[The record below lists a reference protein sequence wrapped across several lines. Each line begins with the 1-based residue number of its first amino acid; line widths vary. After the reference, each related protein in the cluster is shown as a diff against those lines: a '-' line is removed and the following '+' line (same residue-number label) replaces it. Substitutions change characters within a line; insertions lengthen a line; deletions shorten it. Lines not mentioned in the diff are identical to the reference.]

1 MTAISRTVSSSL
13 FPGLVL
19 LMSWAPGPPASA
31 ADGGAP
37 ADRIV
42 WQQLAALPEPGTA
55 AAVDLVLGGR
65 EARLV
70 LTPHSLRGPHFRVR
84 VQAAD
89 GGLRTV
95 PPPPS
100 ATWRGVVE
108 GVPGSRVVASLVGG
122 ELHASVLLPGGG
134 GEADWWSVVPA
145 RELDPDRAAG
155 LSPAQVAVGLTSDL
169 APGDATCATPD
180 APPSPPSPAAR
191 TDRSPA
197 TVDVLEIA
205 CDADVEYY
213 ALNGSS
219 VANTVADIEAVL
231 NGAAD
236 LFEFDV
242 QTTFALGDVVVRTAE
257 PDPYATTNPYAFIVE
272 VRTEWRANQSG
283 IERDLVQVFT
293 GKDLAGSAV
302 GIAFTDPGVCS
313 TYDGY
318 SIVQSR
324 YTTAMAYRVADSA
337 HEIGHNCTL
346 YHCNDDEY
354 ICRIMCAS
362 IGGCSCA
369 LHSFGPLST
378 ARLRS
383 YLSGVACLGTAE
395 LEFPHATLPFT
406 DNFAA
411 VNLDPAKWTAADNA
425 YPSSGR
431 LQIAHGGG
439 WSPEFYL
446 GTARTLPIA
455 LSGRADVSYKVRPLG
470 VIAGQRLWVEYFD
483 TATGTWVMLNNI
495 PAPGGTPAD
504 FTTYTH
510 TTPPEAAGDLF
521 SLRFSAY
528 GNQGSSST
536 DWLVDDV
543 AITASAVEVPAAP
556 AAALLLGAR
565 PNPFN
570 PRTAVEVAL
579 DRRRRIV
586 LRVFDVTGRELAVLA
601 EGDYDAGRHAFV
613 WEGQESGGR
622 AVPSGTYVVRLESG
636 EIRESRL
643 VSLVR

>member
-1 MTAISRTVSSSL
+1 
-13 FPGLVL
+13 
-19 LMSWAPGPPASA
+19 
-31 ADGGAP
+31 
-37 ADRIV
+37 
-42 WQQLAALPEPGTA
+42 
-55 AAVDLVLGGR
+55 
-65 EARLV
+65 
-70 LTPHSLRGPHFRVR
+70 
-84 VQAAD
+84 
-89 GGLRTV
+89 
-95 PPPPS
+95 
-100 ATWRGVVE
+100 
-108 GVPGSRVVASLVGG
+108 
-122 ELHASVLLPGGG
+122 
-134 GEADWWSVVPA
+134 
-145 RELDPDRAAG
+145 
-155 LSPAQVAVGLTSDL
+155 
-169 APGDATCATPD
+169 
-180 APPSPPSPAAR
+180 
-191 TDRSPA
+191 
-197 TVDVLEIA
+197 
-205 CDADVEYY
+205 
-213 ALNGSS
+213 
-219 VANTVADIEAVL
+219 
-231 NGAAD
+231 
-236 LFEFDV
+236 
-242 QTTFALGDVVVRTAE
+242 
-257 PDPYATTNPYAFIVE
+257 
-272 VRTEWRANQSG
+272 RTEWLANQANVK
-283 IERDLVQVFT
+283 RDLVQLFT
-293 GKDLAGSAV
+293 GKDLVGSAV
-302 GIAFTDPGVCS
+302 GIAFSDPGVCS
-313 TYDGY
+313 TYYGY

-346 YHCNDDEY
+346 YHCNDDEF

-383 YLSGVACLGTAE
+383 YLAGVACLGATE
-395 LEFPHATLPFT
+395 IEFPHATLPFT
-406 DNFAA
+406 DNFTA

-446 GTARTLPIA
+446 GTARTLPITLA
-455 LSGRADVSYKVRPLG
+455 GRADVSYKVRPLG

-483 TATGTWVMLNNI
+483 TATGTWIMLNNI
-495 PAPGGTPAD
+495 QAPGGTPAD
-504 FTTYTH
+504 YTTYTH

-543 AITASAVEVPAAP
+543 AITASTVDVPAAP
-556 AAALLLGAR
+556 ATALLRGAR

-579 DRRRRIV
+579 DRRRHLL

-601 EGDYDAGRHAFV
+601 QGDFDAGGHVFV
-613 WEGQESGGR
+613 WDGEEIGGR